1 MTLIDGWLWATWGP
15 WEVGDGGDGIEK
27 CASVSVNRQDK
38 TTAAA
43 VREHVKS
50 ASSVLQKPT
59 CAAGLIETWPD
70 VQQYPAATHMH
81 DISRVYKTAVTIMG
95 VNYHAPTAEAFC
107 GIEDDG
113 SWIMEPS
120 LLA

>member
-50 ASSVLQKPT
+50 GVSCQYFVSILSVFGQCLVSVLASSTTQT
-59 CAAGLIETWPD
+59 ASAWD
-70 VQQYPAATHMH
+70 M
-81 DISRVYKTAVTIMG
+81 ISLSV
-95 VNYHAPTAEAFC
+95 C
-107 GIEDDG
+107 
-113 SWIMEPS
+113 
-120 LLA
+120 L